1 MNSGKDVV
9 DRIDTLLKNKNQ
21 KRQAL
26 ADYAGISVQAF
37 TNWSSRG
44 NFPPSDIALKMAEF
58 LNISIEYL
66 ITGKKP
72 DNSEKIKETKELL
85 LKVIENLDTIR

>member
-1 MNSGKDVV
+1 MNNGKDVV
-9 DRIDTLLKNKNQ
+9 DRIDTLLKNRNQ

-66 ITGKKP
+66 ITGEKP
-72 DNSEKIKETKELL
+72 DFLEKIKETKELL